1 MHTRLHDMRLHHIG
15 VITGNL
21 EGSMHFYTNLGY
33 AASAIYADP
42 LQKARL
48 VLMQRAHEPL
58 VELIEPA
65 SPDSPAAS
73 WIQRVVVGP
82 YHTCYE
88 VDDLEAMVAFLRRHR
103 LLPVSKPVPAVAFNM
118 RRVVFLWGEN
128 SGLLELLEALPR
140 EECPAVTSHVM
151 ESQGIGQRMTP

>member
-82 YHTCYE
+82 YHTC
-88 VDDLEAMVAFLRRHR
+88 
-103 LLPVSKPVPAVAFNM
+103 M
-118 RRVVFLWGEN
+118 RW
-128 SGLLELLEALPR
+128 
-140 EECPAVTSHVM
+140 T
-151 ESQGIGQRMTP
+151 I

>member
-1 MHTRLHDMRLHHIG
+1 MHTRLHDMRLHHVG

-21 EGSMHFYTNLGY
+21 EGSINFYTSLGY

-42 LQKARL
+42 MQKARI

-58 VELIEPA
+58 VELIAPE
-65 SPDSPAAS
+65 SPESPAAR
-73 WIQRVVVGP
+73 WIQRIVVGP

-88 VDDLEAMVAFLRRHR
+88 VDDLEAMMAFLRSHR
-103 LLPVSKPVPAVAFNM
+103 LFPVIKPVPAVAFNM
-118 RRVVFLWGEN
+118 RRIVFLWGES

-140 EECPAVTSHVM
+140 
-151 ESQGIGQRMTP
+151 G

>member
-1 MHTRLHDMRLHHIG
+1 MDTQPHDMRLHHVG

-21 EGSMHFYTNLGY
+21 ADSMDLYTSLGY

-42 LQKARL
+42 LQKARI
-48 VLMQRAHEPL
+48 VLMQKAHEPL

-65 SPDSPAAS
+65 SPDSPAAR
-73 WIQRVVVGP
+73 WIQRIAAGP

-88 VDDLEAMVAFLRRHR
+88 VDDLEARVAFLRRHR
-103 LLPVSKPVPAVAFNM
+103 LFPVIKPVPAVAFNM
-118 RRVVFLWGEN
+118 RRVVFLWGES

-140 EECPAVTSHVM
+140 DACPAVASQVM
-151 ESQGIGQRMTP
+151 ERQGVRQRITP

>member
-1 MHTRLHDMRLHHIG
+1 MHTRLHDMRLHHVG

-21 EGSMHFYTNLGY
+21 EGSINFYTSLGY

-42 LQKARL
+42 LQKARI

-58 VELIEPA
+58 VELIVPD

-73 WIQRVVVGP
+73 WIQRIMVGP

-88 VDDLEAMVAFLRRHR
+88 VDDLEAIVAFLRRHS
-103 LLPVSKPVPAVAFNM
+103 LFPVIKPVPAVAFDM
-118 RRVVFLWGEN
+118 RRIVFLWGEN

-140 EECPAVTSHVM
+140 
-151 ESQGIGQRMTP
+151 G

>member
-1 MHTRLHDMRLHHIG
+1 MHTRLHDMRLHHVG

-21 EGSMHFYTNLGY
+21 EGSINFYTSLGY

-42 LQKARL
+42 LQKVRI
-48 VLMQRAHEPL
+48 VLMQKAHEPL
-58 VELIEPA
+58 VELIEPD

-73 WIQRVVVGP
+73 WIQRIAAGL

-103 LLPVSKPVPAVAFNM
+103 LFPVIKPVPAVAFNM
-118 RRVVFLWGEN
+118 RRVVFLWGES

-140 EECPAVTSHVM
+140 EECPVVTS
-151 ESQGIGQRMTP
+151 

>member
-1 MHTRLHDMRLHHIG
+1 MHTRLHDMRLHHVGI
-15 VITGNL
+15 ITGNL
-21 EGSMHFYTNLGY
+21 EASMKFYTSLGY

-42 LQKARL
+42 MQKARI

-58 VELIEPA
+58 IELIAPA

-73 WIQRVVVGP
+73 WIQRIAVGP

-88 VDDLEAMVAFLRRHR
+88 VDDLEASVAFLRRQR
-103 LLPVSKPVPAVAFNM
+103 LFPVIKPVPAVAFDM
-118 RRVVFLWGEN
+118 RRIVFLWGES

-140 EECPAVTSHVM
+140 
-151 ESQGIGQRMTP
+151 G

>member
-1 MHTRLHDMRLHHIG
+1 MHTRLHDMRLHHVG

-21 EGSMHFYTNLGY
+21 EGSINFYTSLGY

-42 LQKARL
+42 MQKARI
-48 VLMQRAHEPL
+48 VLMQRAYEPL
-58 VELIEPA
+58 VELIVPD

-73 WIQRVVVGP
+73 WIQRIAVGP

-88 VDDLEAMVAFLRRHR
+88 VDDLEAIVAFLRRHR
-103 LLPVSKPVPAVAFNM
+103 LFPVIKPVPAVAFDM
-118 RRVVFLWGEN
+118 RRIVFLWGES

-140 EECPAVTSHVM
+140 
-151 ESQGIGQRMTP
+151 G

>member
-1 MHTRLHDMRLHHIG
+1 MYTRPHDMRLHHVG

-21 EGSMHFYTNLGY
+21 EGSMNFYTSLGY

-42 LQKARL
+42 IQKARI

-58 VELIEPA
+58 IELIAPD
-65 SPDSPAAS
+65 SPESPAAS
-73 WIQRVVVGP
+73 WIQRIAVGP

-103 LLPVSKPVPAVAFNM
+103 LFPVIKPVPAVAFNM
-118 RRVVFLWGEN
+118 RRIVFLWGES
-128 SGLLELLEALPR
+128 SGLLELLEAFPR
-140 EECPAVTSHVM
+140 EQCSAVTSQGM
-151 ESQGIGQRMTP
+151 ESQGMQQRMTP

>member
-1 MHTRLHDMRLHHIG
+1 MDIRPHDMRLHHVG

-21 EGSMHFYTNLGY
+21 EGSMHFYATLGY
-33 AASAIYADP
+33 VASIIHADP
-42 LQKARL
+42 LQKARI
-48 VLMQRAHEPL
+48 VLMQKAYEPL
-58 VELIEPA
+58 VELIEPD

-73 WIQRVVVGP
+73 WRQRIAVGP

-103 LLPVSKPVPAVAFNM
+103 LFPVIKPVPAVAFNM
-118 RRVVFLWGEN
+118 RRVVFLWGES

-140 EECPAVTSHVM
+140 EECPVVTS
-151 ESQGIGQRMTP
+151 